1 MTNDVDIPD
10 AALQWQFTR
19 ASGPG
24 GQHVNKTSTAVMLRV
39 DIALLRL
46 TPPVENRLREIAG
59 QRLTSSGELV
69 IRAEASRSQLAN
81 REAALSRLKEMIKAA
96 QTPVKRRVQTRVSKN
111 QKKIR
116 GEQKKRNSMKKS
128 NRRDI
133 DW

>member
-1 MTNDVDIPD
+1 MTNDVNIPD

-39 DIALLRL
+39 DIAVLGL
-46 TPPVENRLREIAG
+46 TPTVESRLREIAG

-69 IRAEASRSQLAN
+69 IRAETSRSQLAN
-81 REAALSRLKEMIKAA
+81 REAALARLKEMIRTA

-116 GEQKKRNSMKKS
+116 GEQKKRNSVKKS

>member
-1 MTNDVDIPD
+1 MTNDVNIPD

-39 DIALLRL
+39 DISLLGL
-46 TPPVENRLREIAG
+46 TPTVETRLREIAG

-69 IRAEASRSQLAN
+69 IRAETSRSQLAN
-81 REAALSRLKEMIKAA
+81 REAALARLKEMIRTA

-116 GEQKKRNSMKKS
+116 GEQKKRNSVKKS